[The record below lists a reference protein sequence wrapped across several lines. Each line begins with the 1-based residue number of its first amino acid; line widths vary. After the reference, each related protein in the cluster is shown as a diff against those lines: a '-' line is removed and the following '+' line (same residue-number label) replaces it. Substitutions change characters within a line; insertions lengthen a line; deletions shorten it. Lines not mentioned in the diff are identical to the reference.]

1 MGFTHLPASPP
12 DPSGGDSQGLPISL
26 DGPTDVSREG
36 RAKRESGTR
45 ESPVP
50 KTSSPQETEPMLR
63 GEDVTL
69 NHHTHPVWSWKNWGS
84 GGSGSGE
91 GHKPGKG

>member
-1 MGFTHLPASPP
+1 
-12 DPSGGDSQGLPISL
+12 
-26 DGPTDVSREG
+26 
-36 RAKRESGTR
+36 
-45 ESPVP
+45 
-50 KTSSPQETEPMLR
+50 MLR

-84 GGSGSGE
+84 EGSGSGE